1 MLYSQVVCV
10 VSRHQHPVEGS
21 SGGLSCRQGKRA
33 MHNNE
38 GISTGDEG
46 IVSPARVVSDPARQ
60 RFVILVANA
69 KGGCGKTTLSTNL
82 AASYARQGQ
91 AVSLLDMDPQQSA
104 HLWLAQRQKSP
115 RNEIHGLK
123 MAISRDFNPGRLHS
137 AIRDSRDY
145 LVIDSPAGLEGPA
158 LDALLRTAQVVLVP
172 VLPSP
177 IDIRAATRFLQA
189 VMLSPAYRQRPR
201 RLAVIANR
209 ARERTRMYA
218 QLQTFLH
225 SLKIPFLA
233 TLRDTQLYVQAT
245 GLGIGVS
252 EIEDAAAA
260 GDRADWQRIVEWLEV
275 QRHLVRTLP
284 GFRAH

>member
-1 MLYSQVVCV
+1 MNNDNNI
-10 VSRHQHPVEGS
+10 
-21 SGGLSCRQGKRA
+21 SGA
-33 MHNNE
+33 
-38 GISTGDEG
+38 DEG
-46 IVSPARVVSDPARQ
+46 IVSRARVVQDPARN
-60 RFVILVANA
+60 RFVVLVANA

-82 AASYARQGQ
+82 AASYARQAQ
-91 AVSLLDMDPQQSA
+91 EVSLLDMDPQQSA
-104 HLWLAQRQKSP
+104 WQWLAQRQKGARP
-115 RNEIHGLK
+115 AIQGLTVP
-123 MAISRDFNPGRLHS
+123 ISRDFNPGRLQG

-158 LDALLRTAQVVLVP
+158 LDTLLRAAQVVLVP

-177 IDIRAATRFLQA
+177 IDIRAATRFLQT

-218 QLQTFLH
+218 QLQAFLNT
-225 SLKIPFLA
+225 LKIPFLA

-252 EIEDAAAA
+252 EIDDTVAS
-260 GDRADWQRIVEWLEV
+260 GDRADWQRIIEWLEV
-275 QRHLVRTLP
+275 QRHLIRTLP
-284 GFRAH
+284 GFVPRR

>member
-1 MLYSQVVCV
+1 MQ
-10 VSRHQHPVEGS
+10 
-21 SGGLSCRQGKRA
+21 
-33 MHNNE
+33 NNE
-38 GISTGDEG
+38 GISAGDEG
-46 IVSPARVVSDPARQ
+46 IVSPARVVSDPAQQ
-60 RFVILVANA
+60 RFVVLVANA

-104 HLWLAQRQKSP
+104 HLWLTQRQKKGTHH
-115 RNEIHGLK
+115 EIHGQA
-123 MAISRDFNPGRLHS
+123 MAISRDFNAGRLHS
-137 AIRDSRDY
+137 VIRDSRDY

-218 QLQTFLH
+218 QLQTFLN

-245 GLGIGVS
+245 GLGIGIS
-252 EIEDAAAA
+252 EIDDAAAA